1 MRNSF
6 PMTPILLS
14 LALVFVVGCSA
25 PTSPVDELQAQ
36 LKTAPEYS
44 IILEDMREEG
54 TFFPAYY
61 HKYKVIQGDQTWS
74 TDLRQVS
81 EEFYRRNENFLGMTL
96 ASKIE
101 GEKSTTPHPAG
112 YNYVGN
118 EKYGQWKSD
127 NRGNSFWEFYG
138 KYALMRDLF
147 GSPDEVSFAT
157 ITINTEAIGPKIGPT
172 TVEPAENTAPMARS
186 PGSATRLFLSGV
198 EREMWPASNAFVK
211 SSRAESGAAVATPC
225 AHAALDLASR
235 Q

>member
-36 LKTAPEYS
+36 LKTVPEYS

-61 HKYKVIQGDQTWS
+61 HKYKVIQGDQAWS

-81 EEFYRRNENFLGMTL
+81 EEFYRKNENFLGMTL

-147 GSPDEVSFAT
+147 GFAGRSVFRNDYNQYRGYRTQNRPYYGRTGREYGTNGTVTKQRNPTFFERRRTRNVASQQRFRQKFQSRVGRSSGNSMRSRSF
-157 ITINTEAIGPKIGPT
+157 GFGK
-172 TVEPAENTAPMARS
+172 
-186 PGSATRLFLSGV
+186 
-198 EREMWPASNAFVK
+198 
-211 SSRAESGAAVATPC
+211 
-225 AHAALDLASR
+225 
-235 Q
+235 